1 MPKYIYTA
9 KNTKTG
15 ESTSGEASA
24 KDERVLASDLR
35 SKGLLVTSLK
45 EVKEKTR
52 VQVRF
57 LDRFTT
63 VPLKEKMLFTRNLS
77 VMIASGLVVSRAIQ
91 SLALQTRHP
100 TLKKILGEIYEEV
113 QAGNMLSESLRK
125 YPSVF
130 SQLFTSMVYVGEVS
144 GNLESVLGILATQLE
159 KDHEL
164 RSKVKG
170 ALTYPAVI
178 LVAMVGIAVLML
190 TYILPQITGVFED
203 MDVTLP
209 KTTLAIIALSD
220 FLRNNSVIVVLLVI
234 AIVFALKTFY
244 KTPAGRRFFHVIF
257 LKMPIV
263 GPIIIKV
270 NCARFA
276 RIYSSLL
283 KSGVAVV
290 DGLKIVSDTL
300 SNVYYKD
307 VLAQGIEDI
316 QKGQDLSKTIA
327 AHESIFPILVSQILE
342 VGEETGK
349 TDLVLE
355 KLAQFYEDEVSQIT
369 ANLSSILEPVLM
381 LIIGGA
387 VGFFAV
393 AMLQP
398 MYSVLENIQ

>member
-1 MPKYIYTA
+1 MPKFLYTA
-9 KNTKTG
+9 KRLSDG
-15 ESTSGEASA
+15 EAVSGEASA
-24 KDERVLASDLR
+24 KDERSLAADLR
-35 SKGLLVTSLK
+35 SRELLLTS
-45 EVKEKTR
+45 VKEMKENGG

-57 LDRFTT
+57 LDRFVS
-63 VPLKEKMLFTRNLS
+63 VPLREKMLFTRNLS
-77 VMIASGLVVSRAIQ
+77 VMISSGLVVSRAIQ
-91 SLALQTRHP
+91 SLELQTRNQSFR
-100 TLKKILGEIYEEV
+100 KILGEIYEDV
-113 QAGNMLSESLRK
+113 QSGNMLSEALAK

-130 SQLFTSMVYVGEVS
+130 GELFTSMVYVGEVS
-144 GNLESVLGILATQLE
+144 GNLESVLDILAVQLE
-159 KDHEL
+159 KEHDLH
-164 RSKVKG
+164 SKVKG

-178 LVAMVGIAVLML
+178 LVAMIGIGILML

-209 KTTLAIIALSD
+209 KMTLMIMALSD
-220 FLRNNSVIVVLLVI
+220 FVRENALLTLLLLVV
-234 AIVFALKTFY
+234 ASFGVKLLYGA
-244 KTPAGRRFFHVIF
+244 PGGRRFFHMLF
-257 LKMPIV
+257 LRMPIV
-263 GPIIIKV
+263 GPIVVKV

-290 DGLKIVSDTL
+290 DSLRIVSRTL
-300 SNVYYKD
+300 TNVYYKD
-307 VLAQGIEDI
+307 ALERGIEDI
-316 QKGQDLSKTIA
+316 QKGQDLSRTIA
-327 AHESIFPILVSQILE
+327 ASGSIFPILVSQILE

-381 LIIGGA
+381 LLIGGA